1 MKLFSMLI
9 VAVSV
14 FAVSCEKHQFDG
26 PNGTKQLNVEHGDGA
41 EHGDQ
46 TGAAEHSEHPEPQA
60 EH

>member
-26 PNGTKQLNVEHGDGA
+26 PNGTKQLNVDHGA
-41 EHGDQ
+41 
-46 TGAAEHSEHPEPQA
+46 GAANDDHARATEHSEQPEPQA